1 MAVAETIPLRM
12 MGHACQIK
20 LTQLLHFYAS
30 NAWLPDT
37 CKRFTVLS
45 VAFAGYLANSSS
57 HEVDDH
63 TELSPAEL
71 RRVRWLGP
79 GSC

>member
-1 MAVAETIPLRM
+1 VAETIPLHM
-12 MGHACQIK
+12 IGHACQIK

-37 CKRFTVLS
+37 CKRLSASSVVL
-45 VAFAGYLANSSS
+45 AGCSANSSS
-57 HEVDDH
+57 YEVDDH

-71 RRVRWLGP
+71 CRVSWIGP
-79 GSC
+79 RSC